1 MPRSPENE
9 ALRNKWA
16 TVNLAIGSQT
26 SITTFGNF
34 LSQRGFLSPQI
45 VRNFLSV
52 GDISSQVNKLMG
64 AVQTK
69 IEYTPAKYY
78 PEFVL
83 LLHDDLKLTDLAED
97 MVATC
102 KAFYGKTN
110 LF

>member
-1 MPRSPENE
+1 MPRSPEYD
-9 ALRNKWA
+9 ALQSKWA
-16 TVNLAIGSQT
+16 TVNSAIESQT
-26 SITTFGNF
+26 NITTFGNF
-34 LSQRGFLSPQI
+34 ISQRGFLSPQS

-52 GDISSQVNKLMG
+52 GDISSQVAKLMG

-78 PEFVL
+78 PEFVV

-102 KAFYGKTN
+102 NAFYGKTK
-110 LF
+110 